1 MNISH
6 PFSKG
11 GIIIFVIFQLSTKTL
26 TVGGE
31 GQHKNIYKDEAKVI
45 NYMQNGSGLY
55 FVLHFN
61 EYIN

>member
-1 MNISH
+1 
-6 PFSKG
+6 
-11 GIIIFVIFQLSTKTL
+11 
-26 TVGGE
+26 VGGE
-31 GQHKNIYKDEAKVI
+31 GQQKNIYEDEAKVI